1 MDNLGKLFFCIAFI
15 SLSGLGQSQSI
26 ESPYEVG
33 TWQGFRS
40 AAVTYTFDDNCP
52 NQLLIAVPMFDE
64 FDFKLT
70 LFTVTNPSWGW
81 AANWNGLQN
90 AASEG
95 HEIASHTVT
104 HNSFSGMV
112 DSLQENELK
121 NSQDVINSHITG
133 EQCVTIA
140 YPYCNTGNNN
150 LVRQY
155 YFASRGC
162 SGSTESKTPGN
173 FMNISSIVCGSEG
186 SIKTSANFK
195 SGVDNATSTNGW
207 VVYLFH
213 GINGTEPGAYS
224 PISEDTIRASLE
236 YLKANPDK
244 FWVYTFGGV
253 AKYIRERNA
262 ASVSQISETEDSIE
276 VSVTDTLDN
285 SYYNCPI
292 TVRRPL
298 PEGWASAVAI
308 QNGITLTSKVVEV
321 NSVKYIM
328 FDVVPDGGDILLT
341 KSDATGVSNESKS
354 FLQTPYLKQN
364 YPNPFNPITQI
375 EYSVPKSGY
384 ISLKVY
390 NLLGKEIAKLYEGIQ
405 LEGDYIVSLDGS
417 ALTSGVYFYSLQT
430 NNFVDTKKLILLK

>member
-1 MDNLGKLFFCIAFI
+1 
-15 SLSGLGQSQSI
+15 
-26 ESPYEVG
+26 
-33 TWQGFRS
+33 
-40 AAVTYTFDDNCP
+40 
-52 NQLLIAVPMFDE
+52 
-64 FDFKLT
+64 LT

-375 EYSVPKSGY
+375 EYSVPKSDY
-384 ISLKVY
+384 LSLKVY

>member
-1 MDNLGKLFFCIAFI
+1 M
-15 SLSGLGQSQSI
+15 
-26 ESPYEVG
+26 
-33 TWQGFRS
+33 
-40 AAVTYTFDDNCP
+40 
-52 NQLLIAVPMFDE
+52 
-64 FDFKLT
+64 
-70 LFTVTNPSWGW
+70 
-81 AANWNGLQN
+81 
-90 AASEG
+90 
-95 HEIASHTVT
+95 
-104 HNSFSGMV
+104 
-112 DSLQENELK
+112 
-121 NSQDVINSHITG
+121 INSHITG

-195 SGVDNATSTNGW
+195 SRVDNATSTNGW

-292 TVRRPL
+292 TIRRPL
-298 PEGWASAVAI
+298 PEGWASAVAT

-405 LEGDYIVSLDGS
+405 LEGDYIVSLNGS